1 MSSPRFEAFL
11 AALYV
16 DADTRQRFL
25 ADPHATAR
33 QAGLDASEVD
43 ALARI
48 DRVGLELAARSF
60 ASKRAARSRP
70 RLGRRLLD
78 AGARLLRP
86 GRGL

>member
-11 AALYV
+11 ATLYV

-33 QAGLDASEVD
+33 EAGLDAGEVD

-48 DRVGLELAARSF
+48 DRVGLELAAGSF
-60 ASKRAARSRP
+60 AAKRRPRSRP
-70 RLGRRLLD
+70 HLGRRLLD
-78 AGARLLRP
+78 AGARLLRL
-86 GRGL
+86 GA

>member
-25 ADPHATAR
+25 ADPRATAR
-33 QAGLDASEVD
+33 HAGLDASEVD

-48 DRVGLELAARSF
+48 DRVGLELAAGSF
-60 ASKRAARSRP
+60 ASKRAGRSRP

-78 AGARLLRP
+78 AGVRLLRL
-86 GRGL
+86 RWVL